1 MKKLLQT
8 NNLSKTYVQT
18 QGFFSRVRTNIH
30 ALDNVSFSINQG
42 TTMAVVG
49 ESGSGKSTLAKSL
62 VRLVNLDEGSVEFNG
77 VDLLNLEGEM
87 LKSVRKDIQMI
98 FQDPYASLN
107 PRLSI
112 LQIMEEPLLIHNYQD
127 SYARRRK
134 IENFI
139 ERVGLKASDLK
150 KYPHQFSGGQRQR
163 IGIARALILEP
174 KLVICDEPVSA
185 LDVAV
190 QAQILNLLRKLQ
202 KDFGLTYLFISHDL
216 GVVQHMC
223 DSIAVMYMGKIVEY
237 GPRLDIFNVPQH
249 PYTQALLS
257 AVPSVDKARRA
268 KSRRI
273 LISGDP
279 PDPVNLPDGCRFANR
294 CSTAKDICR
303 RDQPKLDNG
312 VACHFP
318 GAKL

>member
-18 QGFFSRVRTNIH
+18 QGFFSRVKTNIN

-62 VRLVNLDEGSVEFNG
+62 VRLVTLDEGSVMFNG
-77 VDLLNLEGEM
+77 IDLLSLEGEK

-107 PRLSI
+107 PRLNI

-127 SYARRRK
+127 SDARRRK

-139 ERVGLKASDLK
+139 ERVGLKAADLK

-185 LDVAV
+185 LDVSV
-190 QAQILNLLRKLQ
+190 QAQILKLLKDLQ
-202 KDFGLTYLFISHDL
+202 KEFGLTYLFITHDL
-216 GVVQHMC
+216 RIVRHVADDVMVMRNGKLVEEGKTDIIFKNPKNQYTK
-223 DSIAVMYMGKIVEY
+223 DLIQSIPG
-237 GPRLDIFNVPQH
+237 
-249 PYTQALLS
+249 
-257 AVPSVDKARRA
+257 
-268 KSRRI
+268 
-273 LISGDP
+273 LISKR
-279 PDPVNLPDGCRFANR
+279 N
-294 CSTAKDICR
+294 
-303 RDQPKLDNG
+303 
-312 VACHFP
+312 
-318 GAKL
+318 